1 MTTVNDVTVPADR
14 RLVALAG
21 TLALLSTCCCVAA
34 LVLIEV
40 VGVAGDP
47 VVSAEDYVL
56 GTVWPVVGALIVRSK
71 PDNLVGWLMLVP
83 ALIGPYLL
91 AGTYAAYT
99 GGAGVLGAVCAW
111 FATWGFAPYFFTLPV
126 LPHFF
131 PDGRPLSRRWGQVAS
146 AVIAVAVVTT
156 VTRMVSPVTS
166 DLAPAVQN
174 PLGVPSL
181 SWLADVTGIGAGS
194 LFILGVPL
202 AMLSLALRTRRAH
215 GVERTQL
222 QWLFLGGLVLAVGA
236 VFAVTGMGLTLGLV
250 GFPLGI
256 GIAMLRHRLFDVELT
271 LNRTVVYGL
280 LTGSVVAVYVA
291 IVYVAQVTAPG
302 SHWGVAVVAATA
314 LAAAAGRD
322 RVQVWVDRTLFGH
335 RHNAYAVVAHV
346 GKRVAAASQPVDA
359 LQQLVDGLRDA
370 LRLPYVAFTGAG
382 ADISVSSG
390 APVHGSRVVGVRALG
405 APVGELHVGLRSPR
419 ERWTAEQQRA
429 IDEVAARAGTL
440 AYAASLVVDIAV
452 SRERIVVAREEERRR
467 LRADL
472 HDGVAPALAGT
483 ALQLE
488 SLARRLD
495 QAGQQ
500 PLAERTLA
508 LRDDLRTT
516 VGQLRALVHGL
527 RPPVLDQRGLAGALR
542 QLVVGHE
549 VPRCV
554 ARIGALGNP
563 HAAIEVAAY
572 AIAAEAFGNALNHSV
587 ASRIAIEAERC
598 DGELVITV
606 RDNGIGLPTRPR
618 PGVGMVSMRERAAE
632 VGGRLDFGPTEG
644 GGTTVRATLPVEVA

>member
-1 MTTVNDVTVPADR
+1 MTPVNDTAVAADR
-14 RLVALAG
+14 RRIALAG
-21 TLALLSTCCCVAA
+21 LLALLSTACCLTA

-40 VGVAGDP
+40 VGVSGDP
-47 VVSAEDYVL
+47 AVFAEEYVL
-56 GTVWPVVGALIVRSK
+56 GTVWPVVGAVIVRAK
-71 PDNLVGWLMLVP
+71 PGNLVGWLMLVP

-91 AGTYAAYT
+91 AGIYAAQT
-99 GGAGVLGAVCAW
+99 GGEGLLGAACAW

-131 PDGRPLSRRWGQVAS
+131 PDGRPLSRRWGWVVA
-146 AVIAVAVVTT
+146 AVIAVAAVTT
-156 VTRMVSPVTS
+156 VARMVSPVTT

-174 PLGVPSL
+174 PLGVQSL
-181 SWLADVTGIGAGS
+181 SWLVHVTGVGAGS
-194 LFILGVPL
+194 LFVLGVPL
-202 AMLSLALRTRRAH
+202 AVLSLALRMRRAR

-222 QWLFLGGLVLAVGA
+222 QWLLLSGLVLAIGA
-236 VFAVTGMGLTLGLV
+236 VFAVTGMGLALGLV
-250 GFPLGI
+250 GFPLGV

-280 LTGSVVAVYVA
+280 LTGCVVVVYVA

-322 RVQVWVDRTLFGH
+322 RVQAWVDRTLFGH

-346 GKRVAAASQPVDA
+346 GRRVAAASQPVDA
-359 LQQLVDGLRDA
+359 LQHLVDGLRDA
-370 LRLPYVAFTGAG
+370 LRLPYAAFTGTRT
-382 ADISVSSG
+382 DISVTSG
-390 APVHGSRVVGVRALG
+390 APAHGSRVVGVNALG
-405 APVGELHVGLRSPR
+405 ASVGELHVGLRSPR
-419 ERWTAEQQRA
+419 ERWTVEQRRA

-440 AYAASLVVDIAV
+440 AYAAGLVVDIAV

-500 PLAERTLA
+500 PLADRTLA
-508 LRDDLRTT
+508 LRDNLRAT

-554 ARIGALGNP
+554 ARVGALGRP

-598 DGELVITV
+598 EGELVVTV
-606 RDNGIGLPTRPR
+606 RDNGIGLPPRLR

-632 VGGRLDFGPTEG
+632 VGGRLDVGPTDG